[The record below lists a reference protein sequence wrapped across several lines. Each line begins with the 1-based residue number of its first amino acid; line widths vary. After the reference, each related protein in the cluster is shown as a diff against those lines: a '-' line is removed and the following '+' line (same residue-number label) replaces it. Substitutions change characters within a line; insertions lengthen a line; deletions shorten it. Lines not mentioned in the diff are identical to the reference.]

1 MMIFENEE
9 FGKIRTVE
17 KDGEPWF
24 VGKDAAEALGYSNA
38 RDALAKHIET
48 EDKNTVAI
56 RDGIQGNPNMTV
68 INESGV
74 YSLIF
79 GSKLE
84 SAKRFKHW
92 VTSEVIPSIRKHGV
106 YATPQT
112 VDKMLADPD
121 IMIQILTQYKEEKIR
136 LAEAN
141 KQIAESKPK
150 VVYYD
155 NMVACDGFTN
165 FRETA
170 KIFGVKEK
178 ALTKFLIDNKYCY
191 RDKTNIVSAYAK
203 YSNASDKPMFVK
215 KEFMKNCTIV
225 SQTRF
230 TPYGRQKIYQEI
242 QKNEVN

>member
-1 MMIFENEE
+1 M
-9 FGKIRTVE
+9 
-17 KDGEPWF
+17 
-24 VGKDAAEALGYSNA
+24 
-38 RDALAKHIET
+38 
-48 EDKNTVAI
+48 
-56 RDGIQGNPNMTV
+56 
-68 INESGV
+68 
-74 YSLIF
+74 
-79 GSKLE
+79 
-84 SAKRFKHW
+84 
-92 VTSEVIPSIRKHGV
+92 

-112 VDKMLADPD
+112 VDEMLADPD

-150 VVYYD
+150 VAYYD

-215 KEFMKNCTIV
+215 KEFMKNCTII

-230 TPYGRQKIYQEI
+230 TPYGRQKIYREI
-242 QKNEVN
+242 QKNEVK